1 MLFTVEIDEE
11 WLDALDNLIQ
21 MSLGSVKNGIAA
33 GFGATPEEILTVSIF
48 FQLRLQRLKLLLNRQ
63 GKEVVMFPYDPQ
75 PQELADLSA
84 AQADYW
90 DGYEDSPSVSW
101 LDDEIE
107 GKLIPRCFSCGAEAE
122 EWDTACFECGGPV
135 G

>member
-11 WLDALDNLIQ
+11 WLDALGNLIQ
-21 MSLGSVKNGIAA
+21 TTLGNAKAGIIGGSVSS
-33 GFGATPEEILTVSIF
+33 PEEVLTVSIF
-48 FQLRLQRLKLLLNRQ
+48 FQLRLQRIKTLLNRKN
-63 GKEVVMFPYDPQ
+63 GRLVMFPYDPQ
-75 PQELADLSA
+75 PQELT
-84 AQADYW
+84 DYW
-90 DGYEDSPSVSW
+90 EGYEDSPSVCW

>member
-21 MSLGSVKNGIAA
+21 MNLGSVKAGIIG
-33 GFGATPEEILTVSIF
+33 GFGATPEEALEVIIF
-48 FQLRLQRLKLLLNRQ
+48 FQFKLQRLKMIPKGGN
-63 GKEVVMFPYDPQ
+63 MSPYDPQ
-75 PQELADLSA
+75 PQELAD
-84 AQADYW
+84 YW
-90 DGYEDSPSVSW
+90 DGYEDGPSAFY

-107 GKLIPRCFSCGAEAE
+107 GKLIPRCASCGAEAE